1 MNIMVRLLLILAAM
15 IAFLTTMVVT
25 HAHHRA
31 HGREVVLAM
40 EPVDPRDLLLGYYSI
55 IRTDAHTLDMAELEG
70 AKTGW
75 EVGDRIFVTL
85 EDGDDGAAFPV
96 AVSPQQPASGV
107 FLQGRVRSVSTQTDW
122 EDVEEAALDPEDENW
137 SPLREPVPGTERDVL
152 GAVYNLEAYYA
163 EAEQAQELD
172 TMRNQDRLRLIVS
185 LAPDGRAVI
194 KGLEIDGER
203 RIDRIMPD
211 PG

>member
-96 AVSPQQPASGV
+96 AVSP
-107 FLQGRVRSVSTQTDW
+107 
-122 EDVEEAALDPEDENW
+122 
-137 SPLREPVPGTERDVL
+137 
-152 GAVYNLEAYYA
+152 
-163 EAEQAQELD
+163 
-172 TMRNQDRLRLIVS
+172 
-185 LAPDGRAVI
+185 RAT
-194 KGLEIDGER
+194 GER
-203 RIDRIMPD
+203 RFPAGPRALGLDADGLGRR
-211 PG
+211 

>member
-1 MNIMVRLLLILAAM
+1 MSVMLRLLLILAAM
-15 IAFLTTMVVT
+15 IAFLSTMVVT

-31 HGREVVLAM
+31 HGREVILAM

-70 AKTGW
+70 LKTGW
-75 EVGDRIFVTL
+75 ETGDRVFVTL
-85 EDGDDGAAFPV
+85 EEGDDGASAPI
-96 AVSPQQPASGV
+96 AVSAEQPSDGV

-122 EDVEEAALDPEDENW
+122 RDVESADPGSEDDW
-137 SPLREPVPGTERDVL
+137 SPQEPVPGTERDELRVI
-152 GAVYNLEAYYA
+152 YNLEAYYA
-163 EAEQAQELD
+163 EADQAQELD
-172 TMRNQDRLRLIVS
+172 TMRNQDRLRLIISV
-185 LAPDGRAVI
+185 APDGRAVI

-203 RIDRIMPD
+203 RIDRIL